1 MDAAMSG
8 RAGLET
14 VEEIETSLLL
24 EAVYRRYHYDFRS
37 YAPTTMIRRLAQARV
52 HFSVPTLSALQEKVL
67 HDPAAFQQLLGFLTI
82 QVSEMFRDPG
92 YFRVLREEVVPHL
105 RTYPSLKVWVA
116 GCADGEELHSL
127 AILLREEGLE
137 ARTIFYATDV
147 NPVALKRAEVGIYEL
162 DRIPLFTEN
171 HRQSGGRC
179 SLSEYY
185 TAAYGGAAF
194 DKTLRQ
200 RTVFS
205 AHSLVSDAVFA
216 EVHLVSCRNVLIY
229 FDRDLQDRAV
239 GLFRDSLVHGGFLGL
254 GAKETVRF
262 LRHADSF
269 RDFSQAERIYRKTSA
284 EFRAKE
290 TVHAAA

>member
-8 RAGLET
+8 RSGLET

-24 EAVYRRYHYDFRS
+24 EAVYRRYHYDFRK
-37 YAPTTMIRRLAQARV
+37 YAPTTMIRRLAQARA
-52 HFSVPTLSALQEKVL
+52 HFAAPTLSALQEKVL

-82 QVSEMFRDPG
+82 QVSEMFRDPA
-92 YFRVLREEVVPHL
+92 YFRALRQEVIPHL

-127 AILLREEGLE
+127 AILFREEGLE

-147 NPVALKRAEVGIYEL
+147 NPVALKRAEIGIYEL
-162 DRIPLFTEN
+162 DRILLFTEN

-185 TAAYGGAAF
+185 TAAYGAAVF
-194 DKTLRQ
+194 DKTIREH
-200 RTVFS
+200 TVFS

-239 GLFRDSLVHGGFLGL
+239 CLFRDSLVHGGFLGL
-254 GAKETVRF
+254 GAKETLRF
-262 LRHADSF
+262 SRHSAGF
-269 RDFSQAERIYRKTSA
+269 RDFSQAERIYRKITLGSA
-284 EFRAKE
+284 AKE
-290 TVHAAA
+290 TAHAAA